1 MKEKYYNKGKDR
13 CVGKVKELVEQL
25 YFEPYNCYLEQQIIV
40 GVVDVEIPN
49 WKDLKTV
56 TYQLWW

>member
-49 WKDLKTV
+49 
-56 TYQLWW
+56 